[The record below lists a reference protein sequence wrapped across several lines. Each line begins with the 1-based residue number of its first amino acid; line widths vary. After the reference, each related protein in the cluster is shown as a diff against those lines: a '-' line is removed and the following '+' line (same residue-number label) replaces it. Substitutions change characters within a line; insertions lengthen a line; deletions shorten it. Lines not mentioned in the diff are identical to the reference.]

1 MSNINELLD
10 SLKQKEQKKQ
20 ELYEKLEKS
29 LALEA
34 FIPDVFAEGKATSS
48 WLVRGGFDHPEGV
61 KLLEFVVTTS
71 TGEVKTFKPEEVPEN
86 LKPMIKRRSLSK

>member
-20 ELYEKLEKS
+20 ELYEKLEKT

-48 WLVRGGFDHPEGV
+48 WRVKGVDHPEGV

-71 TGEVKTFKPEEVPEN
+71 TGEVRTFKPEEVPEN
-86 LKPMIKRRSLSK
+86 LKPVIKRRRLSK